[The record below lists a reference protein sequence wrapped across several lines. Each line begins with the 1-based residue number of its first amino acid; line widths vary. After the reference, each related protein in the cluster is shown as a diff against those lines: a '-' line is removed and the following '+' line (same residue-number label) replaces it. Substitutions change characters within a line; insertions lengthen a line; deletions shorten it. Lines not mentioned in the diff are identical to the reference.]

1 MSLSRFTLGAACA
14 ALLVSPPAVLAAT
27 TAAGVP
33 EVATSDTVKGF
44 LGGLF
49 GRSGK
54 VRLVP
59 LSTTRSLQG
68 TSLGALFGAP
78 SGRGPN
84 ADAVTPARGTESR
97 SEGMSVGSASLP
109 AADGRARETAIAD
122 ADAPRL
128 ATVVP
133 LIPFSA
139 KRGGILRGY
148 RIGWW
153 PSEPRGR
160 RAPKADTPLPDGF
173 IEVHPSDTALA
184 VSDQF
189 RIGDFLTKDQRDV
202 WPKYLVLKP
211 ELLDKLELISAR
223 LEARG
228 LPSRLRVMSGFRTPQ
243 YNAKGV
249 GRRGGRAQDSR
260 HMYGDASDVY
270 VDADADGR
278 MDDLDRDGRITVV
291 DAMVLADIAD
301 EVEQDHPELIGGV
314 SAYKANAAHGPFVH
328 VDVRGYRAR
337 W

>member
-1 MSLSRFTLGAACA
+1 MSLSRFTLA
-14 ALLVSPPAVLAAT
+14 ALLAATMAPPAVAARSEPPPV
-27 TAAGVP
+27 ASVL
-33 EVATSDTVKGF
+33 ATSDTVRGF
-44 LGGLF
+44 LGQLF

-59 LSTTRSLQG
+59 LSTTRALQG
-68 TSLGALFGAP
+68 TSLGELFGGRSGP
-78 SGRGPN
+78 STSGER
-84 ADAVTPARGTESR
+84 AASDASVETLARG
-97 SEGMSVGSASLP
+97 GVAA
-109 AADGRARETAIAD
+109 AADGRARETAIVD
-122 ADAPRL
+122 AESPRL

-139 KRGGILRGY
+139 KRGGMLRGY

-160 RAPKADTPLPDGF
+160 RAPANDTPLPEGF
-173 IEVHPSDTALA
+173 IEVHAADTALA

-189 RIGDFLTKDQRDV
+189 HIGDFLTKDQHQT

-249 GRRGGRAQDSR
+249 GRRGGRAKDSR
-260 HMYGDASDVY
+260 HMYGDASDVF

-278 MDDLDRDGRITVV
+278 MDDLDRDGRITLL

-301 EVEQDHPELIGGV
+301 EVEQAHPELVGGV
-314 SAYKANAAHGPFVH
+314 SAYKATPAHGPFVH
-328 VDVRGYRAR
+328 VDVRGHRAR

>member
-1 MSLSRFTLGAACA
+1 MSLSRFTLT
-14 ALLVSPPAVLAAT
+14 ALLALGLVPVAPAAAAEPVVVAPDR
-27 TAAGVP
+27 AAP
-33 EVATSDTVKGF
+33 DTLRGF

-68 TSLGALFGAP
+68 TSLGALFGAR
-78 SGRGPN
+78 SVRGPN
-84 ADAVTPARGTESR
+84 AETDRRERAGDGRVAELPVES
-97 SEGMSVGSASLP
+97 GLA
-109 AADGRARETAIAD
+109 AADGRARETAIVE
-122 ADAPRL
+122 ADAPTV

-173 IEVHPSDTALA
+173 IEVHPADTALA
-184 VSDQF
+184 VSEQF
-189 RIGDFLTKDQRDV
+189 RLGDFLTKDQRDV

-211 ELLDKLELISAR
+211 DLLDKLELISAR

-249 GRRGGRAQDSR
+249 GRRGGRAKDSR
-260 HMYGDASDVY
+260 HMYGDASDVF
-270 VDADADGR
+270 VDADGDGR
-278 MDDLDRDGRITVV
+278 MDDLDRDGRITVL
-291 DAMVLADIAD
+291 DALVLADIAD
-301 EVEQDHPELIGGV
+301 EVEQAHPELVGGV
-314 SAYKANAAHGPFVH
+314 SAYKATPAHGPFVH
-328 VDVRGYRAR
+328 VDVRGHRAR